1 MHSKLADLKD
11 LETLIRL
18 STLKSLELKPDNP
31 TAHMNLGGIYKDL
44 GNLDQALSSTLK
56 SLELKPDNPTA
67 YMNLGGIYKDFG
79 DLDLALSS
87 TLKSLELKP
96 DNPTTYMNLGW
107 IYKDLGKLDQALNF
121 TRKSLELKPQGS
133 LALCK
138 LGRIKMMLGQTKEAR
153 EDLLSSIK
161 YNDQESE
168 AYYAL
173 STMLETTEDGEEV
186 IDLMKSVN
194 ISALN
199 PRARAFAEFALSNCF
214 HKSKDHNSASK
225 CLQLANKNRLIASP
239 SSADAF
245 SQEIYYISHFDPS
258 DTKSANS
265 NSGNGRIFIV
275 GVPRSG
281 STLLVDI
288 EHESRDQRSW
298 RADL

>member
-1 MHSKLADLKD
+1 
-11 LETLIRL
+11 
-18 STLKSLELKPDNP
+18 
-31 TAHMNLGGIYKDL
+31 
-44 GNLDQALSSTLK
+44 
-56 SLELKPDNPTA
+56 
-67 YMNLGGIYKDFG
+67 MNLGGIYKDFG

-173 STMLETTEDGEEV
+173 STMLETTEDAEEV
-186 IDLMKSVN
+186 IDLMKSVKT
-194 ISALN
+194 SVLT
-199 PRARAFAEFALSNCF
+199 PQTRGFAEFALSNCF
-214 HKSKDHNSASK
+214 HKIKKHDIASIH
-225 CLQLANKNRLIASP
+225 LQLANKYTLAAFP
-239 SSADAF
+239 SNAD
-245 SQEIYYISHFDPS
+245 SLLRTITLSISHFDPS
-258 DTKSANS
+258 DTKSTNS

-281 STLLVDI
+281 STLLETILSMNPEIKDLG
-288 EHESRDQRSW
+288 ESRSLKKRLQNSKSRNN
-298 RADL
+298 AILTIN